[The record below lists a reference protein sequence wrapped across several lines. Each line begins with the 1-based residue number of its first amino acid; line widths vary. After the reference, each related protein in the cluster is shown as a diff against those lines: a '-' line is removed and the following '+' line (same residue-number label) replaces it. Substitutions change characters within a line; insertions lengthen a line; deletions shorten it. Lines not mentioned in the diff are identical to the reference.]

1 MAGMI
6 LAGADRLQAVRLQV
20 VAVFMLLAS
29 VSLTETLFSQPPA
42 ATRYPVRYGIRHE

>member
-20 VAVFMLLAS
+20 VAVFMLLAA
-29 VSLTETLFSQPPA
+29 VSLTATLFSQPPA
-42 ATRYPVRYGIRHE
+42 TRHPVRYGIRHE